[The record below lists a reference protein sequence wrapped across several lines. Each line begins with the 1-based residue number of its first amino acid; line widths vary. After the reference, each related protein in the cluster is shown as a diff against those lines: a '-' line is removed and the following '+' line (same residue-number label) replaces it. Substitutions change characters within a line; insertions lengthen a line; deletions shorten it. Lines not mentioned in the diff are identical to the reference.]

1 MSDLEQRLRATFVE
15 RSEGFE
21 PSSDLPDRIAARV
34 RGRRIR
40 RRLVAGG
47 LAAAAVAVVV
57 GVIATGGD
65 DQGTLRTTD
74 HDAGRTTT
82 TTEDRST
89 TSDTTTSTTAS
100 STTTTTTST
109 TTTSPI
115 GTPSDAAI
123 DFMTPLSRQGIG
135 PIAAG
140 MTVRQAEEAGGVT
153 LVPSAPGGSEAC
165 VEARFEGFDPSPVL
179 LVEPSGADVR
189 DGVVRAV
196 QASVLPTA
204 EGAIVGQSRGELLA
218 ALGSPTRTE
227 DASATWGGGAE
238 LLVFEAGGYAYGAV
252 VVNDQVL
259 GLQSGDPDWVR
270 ATEGCPA

>member
-1 MSDLEQRLRATFVE
+1 MSDLEQRVRATFVE

-21 PSSDLPDRIAARV
+21 PSNDLPDRITARV
-34 RGRRIR
+34 RGRRVR

-47 LAAAAVAVVV
+47 LAAATAAVAVVV
-57 GVIATGGD
+57 GVIATGDD

-74 HDAGRTTT
+74 HDVVRTTT
-82 TTEDRST
+82 TTEARST
-89 TSDTTTSTTAS
+89 TSDSTTSS
-100 STTTTTTST
+100 TTST
-109 TTTSPI
+109 TTSTSTTSTSPI

-135 PIAAG
+135 PITAG

-153 LVPSAPGGSEAC
+153 IVPSAPAGSDTC
-165 VEARFEGFDPSPVL
+165 VEARFEGFDPSPVVI
-179 LVEPSGADVR
+179 VEPSGSDVR

-196 QASVLPTA
+196 QASVLPTD
-204 EGAIVGQSRGELLA
+204 EGAIVGQSRAELLA

-238 LLVFEAGGYAYGAV
+238 LLVFEAGDYAYGAL

-259 GLQSGDPDWVR
+259 GLQSGDPDWVN
-270 ATEGCPA
+270 AAEGCPV